1 MTTPAPK
8 GVLLLPERLD
18 YAAATT
24 LTQDLIARRGGDL
37 ALDAKAVTEIGLSCA
52 QALLAAARAWRADAR
67 TLRLANLSD
76 DVAAQLRLLGLDPA
90 TLSAP

>member
-1 MTTPAPK
+1 MTTDASND
-8 GVLLLPERLD
+8 VLPLPERLD
-18 YAAATT
+18 YAAATA
-24 LTQDLIARRGGDL
+24 LTQDLIARLGGDL

-52 QALLAAARAWRADAR
+52 QALLAAVRAWRADSR